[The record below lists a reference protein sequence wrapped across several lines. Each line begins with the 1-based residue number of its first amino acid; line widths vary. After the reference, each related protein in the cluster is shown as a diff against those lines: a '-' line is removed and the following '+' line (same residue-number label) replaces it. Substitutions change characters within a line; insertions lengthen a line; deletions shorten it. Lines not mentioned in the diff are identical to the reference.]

1 MKKHM
6 GHSNNNNNNNN
17 NNMKKKKQK
26 KSSRAN
32 KLRGPQ
38 SVMISKKKD
47 YPEEQI
53 LKQIKEYVLYTR
65 LRSLVP
71 PTLPSE
77 IKGSENVA
85 TEIELDCEEAPER
98 ESDEES
104 NGGVRGRGSDG
115 EIGCGEGCCRVVFES
130 EEEDVTEE
138 FVPSVKIRVLE
149 ESLLISTIV
158 DKDIALASELFRILE
173 EENEIDIVFEN
184 QYRTESR
191 VAYTIQVKVL
201 PDYKVELLE
210 KKLCRWAGKPMF

>member
-1 MKKHM
+1 
-6 GHSNNNNNNNN
+6 
-17 NNMKKKKQK
+17 MKKKNK

-38 SVMISKKKD
+38 SVMISKNND
-47 YPEEQI
+47 HPEEQI

-77 IKGSENVA
+77 IKGSGNVA
-85 TEIELDCEEAPER
+85 TEIELDCEEVPER

-104 NGGVRGRGSDG
+104 TAGVRGRGSDG

-130 EEEDVTEE
+130 EEEDTEE

-184 QYRTESR
+184 QHRTESR

-201 PDYKVELLE
+201 PDYNVELLE